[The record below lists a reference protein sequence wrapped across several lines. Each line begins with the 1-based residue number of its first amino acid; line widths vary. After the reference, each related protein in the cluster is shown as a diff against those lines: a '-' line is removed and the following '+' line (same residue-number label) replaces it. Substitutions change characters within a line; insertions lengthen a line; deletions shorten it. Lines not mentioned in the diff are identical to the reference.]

1 MIILDKPYVSDFLIE
16 TVIKYNIP
24 VLETELSKQLLNGNK
39 ELLITEE
46 EAVLRFRKGKSAR
59 LYTNSENSIAWIE
72 KNLEFTNLPEKVKLF
87 KDKVKFRELIKGLYP
102 KYFYKGIQLNDLEKT
117 EISGFPL
124 PFILK
129 PAIGFFSMG
138 VYKIDKYK
146 EWKQAVVDIKKEI
159 EQVKGLY
166 PEEVLNTTEFIVEEC
181 IKGEEYAID
190 CYYDDEGKPVVLN
203 ILKHLFSSD
212 QDTSDRVYI
221 TSTEIIKENLE
232 KIEHFLSEIGKL
244 SNIQNFPMHV
254 EIRIDNG
261 NIQAIEF
268 NPLRFG
274 GWCTTADI
282 TNYAYGI
289 NSYEYYQSSLKPDWK
304 QIFEENSGNIY
315 SIIVLDNSTGIEGKN
330 IKSFNYDKL
339 QEYFK
344 KPLELRK
351 TDYKKFPVFGFLFA
365 ETRKDNV
372 QELEYILKSDL
383 REFIS

>member
-212 QDTSDRVYI
+212 RDTSDRVYI
-221 TSTEIIKENLE
+221 TSTETIKENLE